1 MKSRVLSIL
10 HRAPPAHGASK
21 VGDFIANNKKIN
33 EEYNCYY
40 ITIKSSNTIGDI
52 GKISL
57 KKIYLLIELY
67 FRVLW
72 ALVIFRPQKIYFTA
86 SVRSVAFYRDILLST
101 LFKIYGFFTKVNIYY
116 HYHTKGINAFVSHS
130 KKNLFLTKFFLKNV
144 NLILLSPL
152 LKDDF
157 NKVKTFNKIFY
168 LPNAVDSIIK
178 KEDFDDYIKQ
188 KYQQVTTVN
197 ILYLSNMIKSKGYF
211 EVLQLI
217 KSYKDKNI
225 HFHFAGAWQKKEDEI
240 EFFNYIREYDLDAIV
255 TFHGFINGKEKD
267 ELFRM
272 SHIFMFPTR
281 YKNEAFPLAIL
292 EAMSYG
298 LITISTDE
306 GSIPYILDS
315 KSAYLIHETKALK
328 EALSKALL
336 DVRDREKIFYIRT
349 RYENNFHT
357 KKFEDNLLGIL
368 Q

>member
-1 MKSRVLSIL
+1 MKSKVLSIL

-33 EEYNCYY
+33 EEYESYY

-52 GKISL
+52 GKINF
-57 KKIYLLIELY
+57 KKIYLVIELY

-72 ALVIFRPQKIYFTA
+72 ALLVFRPNKIYFTA
-86 SVRSVAFYRDILLST
+86 SVRSVAFYRDVLLST
-101 LFKIYGFFTKVNIYY
+101 LFKIYGFFTNVHVYY
-116 HYHTKGINAFVSHS
+116 HYHTKGVNNFVSSS
-130 KKNLFLTKFFLKNV
+130 KKNLFLTRFFLKNV

-168 LPNAVDSIIK
+168 LPNAVDSLIK
-178 KEDFDDYIKQ
+178 KEDFDSYIKR
-188 KYQQVTTVN
+188 KYHQVPTVN

-211 EVLQLI
+211 DVLQLV
-217 KSYKDKNI
+217 KLYENKNI

-240 EFFNYIREYDLDAIV
+240 EFFNYIREYELDDMV
-255 TFHGFINGKEKD
+255 TFHGFINGEEKD
-267 ELFRM
+267 SLLRM

-298 LITISTDE
+298 LITVSTDE
-306 GSIPYILDS
+306 GSIPYIVDDNS
-315 KSAYLIHETKALK
+315 GYLVEDIKELEKAFTKALK
-328 EALSKALL
+328 
-336 DVRDREKIFYIRT
+336 DVENRDKIFYIRK
-349 RYENNFHT
+349 RYENNFNT
-357 KKFEDNLLGIL
+357 ERFETNLLGIL